1 MGVSAYM
8 SLTGGR
14 RWWVLINFFYLK
26 DGRLFEVGA
35 NSRLVAYLNK
45 YSKSKTN
52 RCESKPRKYGHK
64 INPLL
69 TSFFGQDN
77 WILASFCFSLA
88 DFVSVNKMLD
98 LLQVNLS

>member
-1 MGVSAYM
+1 MAVSAYM
-8 SLTGGR
+8 SLTGRR

-77 WILASFCFSLA
+77 WILASFFFSLA